1 MRISKRTFP
10 KRSMACFVC
19 LRKARSSYRSLKLQC
34 PALRCS
40 ALRVQYIRR
49 RDIQRQS
56 AVGNEKDYTVVH
68 NIRIELGDGRTA
80 RLGLAEK

>member
-1 MRISKRTFP
+1 MPR
-10 KRSMACFVC
+10 
-19 LRKARSSYRSLKLQC
+19 
-34 PALRCS
+34 S
-40 ALRVQYIRR
+40 ALLSERVQYIRR

-80 RLGLAEK
+80 RLGLAEKETVARHPVTLQRRRPGPSVNRGA